1 MGVVENSRTAWAE
14 LPDDLRRA
22 VESVLGGRITEA
34 VTQSNGFSPGSADR
48 VVTETGRRGFVKAVS
63 GARNQVAFEL
73 HRRELKVMSG
83 MPAVVRAPRLVG
95 SYVENDWVALILED
109 VAGRHPGEA
118 LDGSDVGAVLDA
130 LGALPMIRGTRLREL
145 PEATVEVAAYAV
157 GWSEI
162 VADGAVADL
171 PEWVC
176 DNLERL
182 RVAANH
188 AGSVVAG
195 DHLVHLDCR
204 ADNVLIDGS
213 GLVWIIDWPAAGIGA
228 NWFDGLTYLL
238 DARFRGETIDADGIL
253 GEHALF
259 AGVPASSI
267 DAALAGITGTLFNR
281 ARHPAPPN
289 MPTIR
294 EFQLGQALVG
304 AEWLR
309 ERWGA

>member
-1 MGVVENSRTAWAE
+1 LGE
-14 LPDDLRRA
+14 L
-22 VESVLGGRITEA
+22 
-34 VTQSNGFSPGSADR
+34 
-48 VVTETGRRGFVKAVS
+48 
-63 GARNQVAFEL
+63 
-73 HRRELKVMSG
+73 
-83 MPAVVRAPRLVG
+83 PAVVRAPRLLG
-95 SYVENDWVALILED
+95 FYLENDWVALILED
-109 VAGRHPGEA
+109 VAGRHPGEIP
-118 LDGSDVGAVLDA
+118 DGSDVAAVLDA
-130 LGALPMIRGTRLREL
+130 LGALPMIRGTHLPML
-145 PEATVEVAAYAV
+145 PEATDEVAAYAI

-162 VADGAVADL
+162 VADGAVDDL
-171 PEWVC
+171 PGWVR

-182 RVAANH
+182 RTAADQ
-188 AGSVVAG
+188 ARSAVSG

-204 ADNVLIDGS
+204 ADNVLIDDS
-213 GLVWIIDWPAAGIGA
+213 GRAWIVDWPAAGIGA

-238 DARFRGETIDADGIL
+238 DARFRGETIDSDGIL

-294 EFQLGQALVG
+294 EFQLGQALAG

-309 ERWGA
+309 ERWGD